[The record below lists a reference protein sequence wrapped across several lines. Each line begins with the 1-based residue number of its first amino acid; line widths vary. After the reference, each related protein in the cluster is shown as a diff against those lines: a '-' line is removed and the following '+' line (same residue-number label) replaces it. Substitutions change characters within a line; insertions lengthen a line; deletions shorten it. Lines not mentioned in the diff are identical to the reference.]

1 MSVTVFE
8 LPLTGGREEGIRLVR
23 RVSRNRLTIYPT
35 SSSTLY
41 PFFFVDRDVGPTGVH
56 FSSLHTQGITRDV
69 DWYSKQYQSSP
80 PVHATL
86 WTGLDWWSDMPIP
99 YY

>member
-41 PFFFVDRDVGPTGVH
+41 PFF
-56 FSSLHTQGITRDV
+56 L
-69 DWYSKQYQSSP
+69 
-80 PVHATL
+80 
-86 WTGLDWWSDMPIP
+86 
-99 YY
+99 